1 MTNSVPESQPSQPGG
16 FSHAAYPHI
25 DKYLTIDGLLK
36 SHAAEEEQ
44 SPAICYPAHGVADYE
59 EHSAADI
66 DRYVDVAARF
76 YVQQGLE
83 PAVRL
88 SFKRQTT
95 QDYTDMPCRIL
106 LTIKPLSSLFSQH
119 RALRSS

>member
-59 EHSAADI
+59 EHTAADI
-66 DRYVDVAARF
+66 DRYVNVAARF
-76 YVQQGLE
+76 YIQQGLE
-83 PAVRL
+83 PAVRVTT
-88 SFKRQTT
+88 KRQTRT
-95 QDYTDMPCRIL
+95 ILMSLLEPFRRESPC
-106 LTIKPLSSLFSQH
+106 H
-119 RALRSS
+119 RSSYSIEL